1 MSTITSP
8 CTCVVRLIVLYIHS
22 PIILRS
28 MHINERCRRK
38 EERSKQ
44 GHTNKQGKATQYTQG
59 SYFSKKKKSYLG
71 WDSLA
76 RPSLGVHMSITRLS
90 PSPDR
95 VASETSLGWDSV
107 HVYMKVESEA
117 KKSYVSYMFMYIHV

>member
-1 MSTITSP
+1 MRYAEGRKKEARKVIQINKVKQHSTPKRQS
-8 CTCVVRLIVLYIHS
+8 LF
-22 PIILRS
+22 LRK
-28 MHINERCRRK
+28 M
-38 EERSKQ
+38 
-44 GHTNKQGKATQYTQG
+44 
-59 SYFSKKKKSYLG
+59 SYLE

-95 VASETSLGWDSV
+95 VASEINLGCDSV

-117 KKSYVSYMFMYIHV
+117 KKSYVS